1 MQDTTVLLAFAAS
14 FFLIAASPGLCM
26 TLSMSLGIRLGL
38 RRTLWM
44 MAGELVGV
52 GLVAAAAAL
61 GVSSL
66 LLGAP
71 KAFALFKLAGAAYLF
86 WSGWQCWRS
95 PTPDLQTP
103 AEADGTTRSRL
114 ALQGFVTA
122 ASNPKAWAFNAALL
136 PPFIDAARP
145 LAPQLIA
152 LLVILL
158 SIEFFCLLGYAQGG
172 RTLAVWLH
180 RGGHGKWLNRI
191 SGGLMVA
198 VGIWLLLS

>member
-14 FFLIAASPGLCM
+14 FFFIAASPGLCM
-26 TLSMSLGIRLGL
+26 TLAMSLGIRIGL

-61 GVSSL
+61 GVGSL
-66 LLGAP
+66 ILAAP
-71 KAFALFKLAGAAYLF
+71 IAFALFKIAGATYLF

-95 PTPDLQTP
+95 PPPTLD
-103 AEADGTTRSRL
+103 ATTTIQGHNRGQL

-136 PPFIDAARP
+136 PPFIDPARA
-145 LAPQLIA
+145 LAPQLAA

-158 SIEFFCLLGYAQGG
+158 CIEFVCLLAYAQGG
-172 RTLAVWLH
+172 RTLARWLA
-180 RGGHGKWLNRI
+180 RGGHARWLNRI
-191 SGGLMVA
+191 SAVLMWA
-198 VGIWLLLS
+198 VGIWLLAS